1 MEHFDLFNLSIIS
14 IIVEEEKKKNST
26 NVATSFILAY
36 DLLWNCD
43 RFKMWLY
50 KYSVGIIM
58 MACTKKKKNMH
69 SRVHSCVIC
78 HHIKFVVI
86 SDDAIH

>member
-36 DLLWNCD
+36 DLL
-43 RFKMWLY
+43 
-50 KYSVGIIM
+50 
-58 MACTKKKKNMH
+58 
-69 SRVHSCVIC
+69 
-78 HHIKFVVI
+78 
-86 SDDAIH
+86 